1 MAVSSELEVS
11 DTGRKNEKVAEKP
24 KKNHEETDKFKN
36 RPSQEETDRRKLG
49 EIPAWF
55 RKLATRTCATQ
66 HTTNRIR

>member
-24 KKNHEETDKFKN
+24 KKNH
-36 RPSQEETDRRKLG
+36 EETDRRKLG